1 MRHNIVHMTAMT
13 VVQMRRVDTSNHGI
27 FATYTVLLEE
37 LIKIPVID
45 NAFRKETQD
54 MHPFAQHC

>member
-1 MRHNIVHMTAMT
+1 MTAMT